1 MDLFPRLYTNAGF
14 LWLGLVGLGLLGF
27 AFWAVVARLYSPAA
41 VGLAGTALT
50 SVMLLTEVSHLG
62 LSYAL
67 IRFIPQSGEGA
78 PFLVSRSLAV
88 VAITSFLS
96 GLIFLSTVALWSQ
109 DLSDILWQRPG
120 YAGGYLTLI
129 VFAAM
134 VGILKSI
141 FIAYRRAVLVLALN
155 LALGILRIPL
165 AVLLGVLGS
174 ALGIVAGHGI
184 AILVSVLL
192 GLLVFLPWCIGRRL
206 PLAVDLWRLVPLT
219 SFALS
224 NLASYMLTVSVWT
237 LLPLLVISLM
247 GAQAAGFFYM
257 GWTVTGLVLT
267 MIQQLGLSLFAE
279 GSYNLQEFRS
289 QVRGV
294 LLVGIVLGG
303 LFAVLVYF
311 LGDLILLLLLGRE
324 YMEQSSSV
332 LKILAAA
339 TPLAALTN
347 VYLTIERVRQ
357 RLGPLVSVSAV
368 VTVFML
374 GATAVLMPRV
384 GIVGAGYGVMV
395 GYGVGALISLPML
408 YSMMK
413 RSHHSLGVGQSTAP

>member
-1 MDLFPRLYTNAGF
+1 MDLFSRLYTNAGF
-14 LWLGLVGLGLLGF
+14 LWLGLVGFGLLGF

>member
-1 MDLFPRLYTNAGF
+1 MDLFSRLYTNAGF
-14 LWLGLVGLGLLGF
+14 LWLGHVGFGLLGF

-50 SVMLLTEVSHLG
+50 SVTLITEVSHLG
-62 LSYAL
+62 LGYAL

-109 DLSDILWQRPG
+109 DLSDILWRRPG

-134 VGILKSI
+134 ASMLRSI
-141 FIAYRRAVLVLALN
+141 FVAYRRGVLVLALN
-155 LALGILRIPL
+155 LAVGILRIPL

-184 AILVSVLL
+184 AILVSFLL

-206 PLAVDLWRLVPLT
+206 PLVVDLWRLVPLT

-224 NLASYMLTVSVWT
+224 NLASYMLTVMVWT
-237 LLPLLVISLM
+237 LLPLLVLSLM
-247 GAQAAGFFYM
+247 GAQVAGFFYI
-257 GWTVTGLVLT
+257 GWMVTGLVLT

-311 LGDLILLLLLGRE
+311 LGDLILLLLGRE
-324 YMEQSSSV
+324 YVEQSSSV
-332 LKILAAA
+332 FKILAAA
-339 TPLAALTN
+339 VPLAALTN

-368 VTVFML
+368 VAVFML
-374 GATAVLMPRV
+374 GATAVLVPRV
-384 GIVGAGYGVMV
+384 GITGAGYGVIV
-395 GYGVGALISLPML
+395 GYGVGTLISLPAL
-408 YSMMK
+408 YSMMI
-413 RSHHSLGVGQSTAP
+413 GTGQSTAP

>member
-1 MDLFPRLYTNAGF
+1 
-14 LWLGLVGLGLLGF
+14 
-27 AFWAVVARLYSPAA
+27 
-41 VGLAGTALT
+41 
-50 SVMLLTEVSHLG
+50 MLLTEVSHLG